1 MTLEEFE
8 TTIEEAL
15 KELPARFRGLL
26 RKNDIPVLARE
37 RMPAPLRKHYRGD
50 NVYGIFIGVPYGRFV
65 DYQTEPTRIELYLKT
80 FEKDFNDADEMK
92 QQIRA
97 TVIHEIAHY
106 FGFSEKEIHRL
117 GY

>member
-8 TTIEEAL
+8 TTIEESL
-15 KELPARFRGLL
+15 KGLPARFRNLL

-37 RMPAPLRKHYRGD
+37 RMPAPLRRQYRGD
-50 NVYGIFIGVPYGRFV
+50 TVFGIFIGVPYGRLA

-80 FEKDFNDADEMK
+80 FERYFGDPAEMRR
-92 QQIRA
+92 QIRR
-97 TVIHEIAHY
+97 TVMHEIAHY
-106 FGFSEKEIHRL
+106 FGFSEKEIRKL